1 MYYKNNEQ
9 VWYTKS
15 IKTAIETGD
24 GMSTKHEKILRYIE
38 SLPVGDKI
46 SVRQI
51 AKEMAVSEGT
61 AYRAIK
67 EAENRR
73 LVSSIERV
81 GTIRIEK
88 KKKENI
94 ERLTFAEIVNIIDGQ
109 VLGGKDGLHK
119 TLTKFVIGAMQLE
132 DMMRYTDAGS
142 LLIVGNRFK
151 AHENAL
157 TAGAAV
163 LITGGFDTTEENK
176 QLADDL
182 ELPIITTSY
191 DTFTVATMINRAIY
205 DQLIKKDIL
214 FIEDIYVAI
223 DETKVLQT
231 SQTLADFKRENE
243 RTTHG
248 AYPVV
253 TTKNKLVGM
262 ITVKDVIGRP
272 DEELIEKVMTK
283 NPIAGSM
290 KMSVA
295 SASHLMIWEGIDLL
309 PVVDDD
315 NVLQGVI
322 SRQDVLKALQLA
334 QRQPQQGET
343 IDDLIK
349 NEIKVLSDEELQVEF
364 KVTPQMTNQFGA
376 ISYGAFTTLLTEA
389 GAFALKRRKRGD
401 AVAENM
407 TIYFMKPVQ
416 MDSILTVKPVI
427 LDMSRKFVK
436 MDFEVYNNALLV
448 GKALITFQLL
458 ER

>member
-1 MYYKNNEQ
+1 M
-9 VWYTKS
+9 
-15 IKTAIETGD
+15 
-24 GMSTKHEKILRYIE
+24 
-38 SLPVGDKI
+38 GDKI

-51 AKEMAVSEGT
+51 AKEMQVSEGT

-94 ERLTFAEIVNIIDGQ
+94 ERLTFAEIVNIVDGQ
-109 VLGGKDGLHK
+109 VLGGKSGLHK

-142 LLIVGNRFK
+142 LLIVGNRIK

-157 TAGAAV
+157 RAGAAV
-163 LITGGFDTTEENK
+163 LITGGFDTTENNK
-176 QLADDL
+176 QLADSLDL
-182 ELPIITTSY
+182 PMISTSY

-214 FIEDIYVAI
+214 FIEDIYIPMTDTAVLKN
-223 DETKVLQT
+223 DETIHHFQKL
-231 SQTLADFKRENE
+231 NE
-243 RTTHG
+243 QTTHG
-248 AYPVV
+248 AFPVV
-253 TTKNKLVGM
+253 THQNKLVGM
-262 ITVKDVIGRP
+262 VTVKDVIGR
-272 DEELIEKVMTK
+272 EENELIEKVMTK

-295 SASHLMIWEGIDLL
+295 SAGHRMIWEGIDLL
-309 PVVDDD
+309 PIVDDD
-315 NVLQGVI
+315 NILQGVI

-334 QRQPQQGET
+334 QRQPQHGET
-343 IDDLIK
+343 IDDLVK
-349 NEIKVLSDEELQVEF
+349 NEIKVLGDDELIVEF
-364 KVTPQMTNQFGA
+364 KVTPQMTNQYGA
-376 ISYGAFTTLLTEA
+376 ISYGAFTTLLAEV
-389 GAFALKRRKRGD
+389 GSFALKRRKRGD

-407 TIYFMKPVQ
+407 TIYFIKPVQ
-416 MDSILTVKPVI
+416 MESTLTVKPRI

-436 MDFEVYNNALLV
+436 MDFEVYNQQVLV
-448 GKALITFQLL
+448 GKAMMMFQLL

>member
-1 MYYKNNEQ
+1 MG
-9 VWYTKS
+9 
-15 IKTAIETGD
+15 IGD
-24 GMSTKHEKILRYIE
+24 RVSTKHEKILQYIE

-51 AKEMAVSEGT
+51 AKEMHVSEGT

-94 ERLTFAEIVNIIDGQ
+94 ERLTFAEIVNIVDGQ

-119 TLTKFVIGAMQLE
+119 TLGKFVIGAMQLD

-151 AHENAL
+151 AHQNAL
-157 TAGAAV
+157 KAGAAV

-176 QLADDL
+176 QLADEL
-182 ELPIITTSY
+182 ELPIISTSY

-214 FIEDIYVAI
+214 LIEDIYVPI
-223 DETKVLQT
+223 EETYSLKT
-231 SQTLADFKRENE
+231 TDTIGDFQKLNVQ
-243 RTTHG
+243 TTHG
-248 AYPVV
+248 AFPIV
-253 TTKNKLVGM
+253 TATNKLVGM
-262 ITVKDVIGRP
+262 ISVKDVIGKE
-272 DEELIEKVMTK
+272 DSETVDKVMTK
-283 NPIAGSM
+283 NPISGSM
-290 KMSVA
+290 KTSVA
-295 SASHLMIWEGIDLL
+295 SAGHRMIWEGIDLL
-309 PVVDDD
+309 PIVNDDG
-315 NVLQGVI
+315 VLQGII
-322 SRQDVLKALQLA
+322 SRQDVLKALQHA
-334 QRQPQQGET
+334 QRQPQHGET
-343 IDDLIK
+343 IDDLVK
-349 NEIKVLSDEELQVEF
+349 SEMKVMGEEDVVVEF
-364 KVTPQMTNQFGA
+364 TVTPQMTNQYGA
-376 ISYGAFTTLLTEA
+376 ISYGAFTTLLSEV

-407 TIYFMKPVQ
+407 TIYFIKPVQ
-416 MDSILTVKPVI
+416 MESVLTVVPHI

-436 MDFEVYNNALLV
+436 MDFDVFNETVLV
-448 GKALITFQLL
+448 GKAMMMFQLL

>member
-1 MYYKNNEQ
+1 
-9 VWYTKS
+9 
-15 IKTAIETGD
+15 
-24 GMSTKHEKILRYIE
+24 MSTKHEKILQYIE

-51 AKEMAVSEGT
+51 AKEMHVSEGT

-94 ERLTFAEIVNIIDGQ
+94 ERLTFAEIVNIVDGQ

-119 TLTKFVIGAMQLE
+119 TLGKFVIGAMQLD

-151 AHENAL
+151 AHQNAL
-157 TAGAAV
+157 KAGAAV

-176 QLADDL
+176 QLADEL
-182 ELPIITTSY
+182 ELPIISTSY

-214 FIEDIYVAI
+214 LIEDIYVPI
-223 DETKVLQT
+223 EETYSLKT
-231 SQTLADFKRENE
+231 TDTIGDFQKLNVQ
-243 RTTHG
+243 TTHG
-248 AYPVV
+248 AFPIV
-253 TTKNKLVGM
+253 TATNKLVGM
-262 ITVKDVIGRP
+262 ISVKDVIGKE
-272 DEELIEKVMTK
+272 DSETVDKVMTK
-283 NPIAGSM
+283 NPISGSM
-290 KMSVA
+290 KTSVA
-295 SASHLMIWEGIDLL
+295 SAGHRMIWEGIDLL
-309 PVVDDD
+309 PIVNDDG
-315 NVLQGVI
+315 VLQGII
-322 SRQDVLKALQLA
+322 SRQDVLKALQHA
-334 QRQPQQGET
+334 QRQPQHGET
-343 IDDLIK
+343 IDDLVK
-349 NEIKVLSDEELQVEF
+349 SEMKVMGEEDVVVEF
-364 KVTPQMTNQFGA
+364 TVTPQMTNQYGA
-376 ISYGAFTTLLTEA
+376 ISYGAFTTLLSEV

-407 TIYFMKPVQ
+407 TIYFIKPVQ
-416 MDSILTVKPVI
+416 MESVLTVVPHI

-436 MDFEVYNNALLV
+436 MDFDVFNETVLV
-448 GKALITFQLL
+448 GKAMMMFQLL

>member
-1 MYYKNNEQ
+1 
-9 VWYTKS
+9 
-15 IKTAIETGD
+15 
-24 GMSTKHEKILRYIE
+24 MSTKHEKILQYIE

-51 AKEMAVSEGT
+51 AKEMQVSEGT

-109 VLGGKDGLHK
+109 VLGGKSGLHK
-119 TLTKFVIGAMQLE
+119 TLTKFVIGAMKLE
-132 DMMRYTDAGS
+132 DMMRYTDAGC
-142 LLIVGNRFK
+142 LLIVGNRTR
-151 AHENAL
+151 AHESAL
-157 TAGAAV
+157 TTGAAV
-163 LITGGFDTTEENK
+163 LITGGFDTSEEAIK
-176 QLADDL
+176 LADSLD
-182 ELPIITTSY
+182 LPIISTSY

-214 FIEDIYVAI
+214 LIEDIYVPIEDTA
-223 DETKVLQT
+223 VLRNDHT
-231 SQTLADFKRENE
+231 IADFHKQNF

-253 TTKNKLVGM
+253 TSQNKLVGM
-262 ITVKDVIGRP
+262 VTSKDVIGKEG
-272 DEELIEKVMTK
+272 DEPIDKVMTK
-283 NPIAGSM
+283 NPIAASM
-290 KMSVA
+290 KTSVA
-295 SASHLMIWEGIDLL
+295 SAGHRMIWEGIDLL
-309 PVVDDD
+309 PVVNDDGL
-315 NVLQGVI
+315 LQGVI

-334 QRQPQQGET
+334 QRQPHHGET
-343 IDDLIK
+343 IDDLVK
-349 NEIKVLSDEELQVEF
+349 NEMRVMGEEDVVVEF
-364 KVTPQMTNQFGA
+364 TVTPQMTNQFGA
-376 ISYGAFTTLLTEA
+376 ISYGAFTTLLSEV
-389 GAFALKRRKRGD
+389 GSFALKRRKRGD

-407 TIYFMKPVQ
+407 TIYFIKPVQ
-416 MDSILTVKPVI
+416 MESVLTVRPRI

-436 MDFEVYNNALLV
+436 MDFEVFNGAILV
-448 GKALITFQLL
+448 GKAMMMFQLL

>member
-1 MYYKNNEQ
+1 
-9 VWYTKS
+9 
-15 IKTAIETGD
+15 
-24 GMSTKHEKILRYIE
+24 MSTKHEKILQYIE

-51 AKEMAVSEGT
+51 AKEMQVSEGT

-94 ERLTFAEIVNIIDGQ
+94 ERLTFAEIVNIVDGQ
-109 VLGGKDGLHK
+109 VLGGKSGLHK

-142 LLIVGNRFK
+142 LLIVGNRIR

-157 TAGAAV
+157 RAGAAV
-163 LITGGFDTTEENK
+163 LITGGFDTTEDNK
-176 QLADDL
+176 QLADSLD
-182 ELPIITTSY
+182 LPIISTSY

-214 FIEDIYVAI
+214 FIEDIYVPMT
-223 DETKVLQT
+223 DTSVLRNDAT
-231 SQTLADFKRENE
+231 IHHFHKLNE

-248 AYPVV
+248 AFPVV
-253 TTKNKLVGM
+253 TMNNKLVGM
-262 ITVKDVIGRP
+262 VTVKDVIGREE
-272 DEELIEKVMTK
+272 DELIEKVMTK

-295 SASHLMIWEGIDLL
+295 SAGHRMIWEGIDLL
-309 PVVDDD
+309 PIVNDD

-334 QRQPQQGET
+334 QRQPQHGET
-343 IDDLIK
+343 IDDLVK
-349 NEIKVLSDEELQVEF
+349 NEMKVLGDEDLIVEF
-364 KVTPQMTNQFGA
+364 KVTPQMTNQYGA
-376 ISYGAFTTLLTEA
+376 ISYGAFTTLLAEV
-389 GAFALKRRKRGD
+389 GSFALKRRKRGD

-407 TIYFMKPVQ
+407 TIYFIKPVQ
-416 MDSILTVKPVI
+416 MESTLTVKPRI

-436 MDFEVYNNALLV
+436 MDFEVFNHQVLV
-448 GKALITFQLL
+448 GKAMMMFQLL

>member
-1 MYYKNNEQ
+1 
-9 VWYTKS
+9 
-15 IKTAIETGD
+15 
-24 GMSTKHEKILRYIE
+24 MSTKHEKILQYIE

-51 AKEMAVSEGT
+51 AKEMQVSEGT

-94 ERLTFAEIVNIIDGQ
+94 ERLTFAEIVNIVDGQ
-109 VLGGKDGLHK
+109 VLGGKSGLHK

-142 LLIVGNRFK
+142 LLIVGNRIK

-157 TAGAAV
+157 RADAAV
-163 LITGGFDTTEENK
+163 LITGGFDTTEDNK
-176 QLADDL
+176 ILADSLD
-182 ELPIITTSY
+182 LPIISTSY

-214 FIEDIYVAI
+214 FIEDIYVPMTDTAALKN
-223 DETKVLQT
+223 DETIHHFHKL
-231 SQTLADFKRENE
+231 NE

-248 AYPVV
+248 AFPVV
-253 TTKNKLVGM
+253 THQNKLVGM
-262 ITVKDVIGRP
+262 ITVKDVIGR
-272 DEELIEKVMTK
+272 EENELVEKVMTK

-295 SASHLMIWEGIDLL
+295 SAGHRMIWEGIDLL
-309 PVVDDD
+309 PIVDDD
-315 NVLQGVI
+315 NILQGVI

-334 QRQPQQGET
+334 QRQPQHGET
-343 IDDLIK
+343 IDDLVK
-349 NEIKVLSDEELQVEF
+349 NEMKVLGDEELIVEF
-364 KVTPQMTNQFGA
+364 KVTPQMTNQYGA
-376 ISYGAFTTLLTEA
+376 ISYGAFTTLLAEV
-389 GAFALKRRKRGD
+389 GSFALKRRKRGD

-407 TIYFMKPVQ
+407 TIYFIKPVQ
-416 MDSILTVKPVI
+416 MESTLTVKPRI

-436 MDFEVYNNALLV
+436 MDFEVYNQQMLV
-448 GKALITFQLL
+448 GKAMMMFQLL

>member
-1 MYYKNNEQ
+1 
-9 VWYTKS
+9 
-15 IKTAIETGD
+15 
-24 GMSTKHEKILRYIE
+24 MSTKHEKILQYIE

-51 AKEMAVSEGT
+51 AKEMQVSEGT

-119 TLTKFVIGAMQLE
+119 TLTKFVIGAMKLE

-142 LLIVGNRFK
+142 LLIVGNRTR
-151 AHENAL
+151 AHEQAL

-176 QLADDL
+176 RLADKL
-182 ELPIITTSY
+182 ELPIISTSY
-191 DTFTVATMINRAIY
+191 DTFSVATMINRAIY

-214 FIEDIYVAI
+214 LIEDIYIPLEDTA
-223 DETKVLQT
+223 VLRNDQT
-231 SQTLADFKRENE
+231 IMHFRKKNAS
-243 RTTHG
+243 TTHG
-248 AYPVV
+248 AFPVV
-253 TTKNKLVGM
+253 TANNKLVGM
-262 ITVKDVIGRP
+262 ITSKDVIGKE
-272 DEELIEKVMTK
+272 DEEAIEKVMTK
-283 NPIAGSM
+283 NPIAASM
-290 KMSVA
+290 KTSVA
-295 SASHLMIWEGIDLL
+295 SAGHRMIWEGIDLI
-309 PVVDDD
+309 PVVTDDGI
-315 NVLQGVI
+315 LQGVI
-322 SRQDVLKALQLA
+322 SRQDVLKAIQTA
-334 QRQPQQGET
+334 QRQPQHGET
-343 IDDLIK
+343 IDDLVK
-349 NEIKVLSDEELQVEF
+349 NEMRVMGDEEVMVEF
-364 KVTPQMTNQFGA
+364 TVTPQMTNHFGSL
-376 ISYGAFTTLLTEA
+376 SYGAFTTLLAEV
-389 GAFALKRRKRGD
+389 GSFALKRRKRGD

-407 TIYFMKPVQ
+407 TIYFIKPVQ
-416 MDSILTVKPVI
+416 MESVLTIKPRI

-436 MDFEVYNNALLV
+436 MDFEVYNGSVLV
-448 GKALITFQLL
+448 GKAMMMFQLL

>member
-1 MYYKNNEQ
+1 
-9 VWYTKS
+9 
-15 IKTAIETGD
+15 
-24 GMSTKHEKILRYIE
+24 MSTKHEKILQYIE

-51 AKEMAVSEGT
+51 AKEMQVSEGT

-94 ERLTFAEIVNIIDGQ
+94 ERLTFAEIVNIVDGQ
-109 VLGGKDGLHK
+109 VLGGKSGLHK

-142 LLIVGNRFK
+142 LLIVGNRIK

-157 TAGAAV
+157 RAGAAV
-163 LITGGFDTTEENK
+163 LITGGFDTTENNK
-176 QLADDL
+176 QLADSLDL
-182 ELPIITTSY
+182 PMISTSY

-214 FIEDIYVAI
+214 FIEDIYIPMTDTAVLKN
-223 DETKVLQT
+223 DETIHHFQKL
-231 SQTLADFKRENE
+231 NE
-243 RTTHG
+243 QTTHG
-248 AYPVV
+248 AFPVV
-253 TTKNKLVGM
+253 THQNKLVGM
-262 ITVKDVIGRP
+262 VTVKDVIGR
-272 DEELIEKVMTK
+272 EENELIEKVMTK

-295 SASHLMIWEGIDLL
+295 SAGHRMIWEGIDLL
-309 PVVDDD
+309 PIVDDD
-315 NVLQGVI
+315 NILQGVI

-334 QRQPQQGET
+334 QRQPQHGET
-343 IDDLIK
+343 IDDLVK
-349 NEIKVLSDEELQVEF
+349 NEIKVLGDDELIVEF
-364 KVTPQMTNQFGA
+364 KVTPQMTNQYGA
-376 ISYGAFTTLLTEA
+376 ISYGAFTTLLAEV
-389 GAFALKRRKRGD
+389 GSFALKRRKRGD

-407 TIYFMKPVQ
+407 TIYFIKPVQ
-416 MDSILTVKPVI
+416 MESTLTVKPRI

-436 MDFEVYNNALLV
+436 MDFEVYNQQVLV
-448 GKALITFQLL
+448 GKAMMMFQLL

>member
-1 MYYKNNEQ
+1 L
-9 VWYTKS
+9 
-15 IKTAIETGD
+15 
-24 GMSTKHEKILRYIE
+24 STKHERILQYIE

-51 AKEMAVSEGT
+51 AKEMQVSEGT

-94 ERLTFAEIVNIIDGQ
+94 ERLTFAEIVNIVDGQ
-109 VLGGKDGLHK
+109 VLGGKTGLHK

-142 LLIVGNRFK
+142 LLIVGNRIK

-157 TAGAAV
+157 RAGAAV

-176 QLADDL
+176 LLADSLD
-182 ELPIITTSY
+182 LPIISTSY

-214 FIEDIYVAI
+214 FIEDIFVPMTDTSVLQN
-223 DETKVLQT
+223 DETIQHFHKL
-231 SQTLADFKRENE
+231 NE

-248 AYPVV
+248 AFPVV
-253 TTKNKLVGM
+253 TANNKLVGM
-262 ITVKDVIGRP
+262 ITVKDVIGR
-272 DEELIEKVMTK
+272 EENEFIEKVMTK

-295 SASHLMIWEGIDLL
+295 SAGHRMIWEGIDLL
-309 PVVDDD
+309 PIVDDD
-315 NVLQGVI
+315 NILQGVI

-334 QRQPQQGET
+334 QRQPQHGET
-343 IDDLIK
+343 IDDLVK
-349 NEIKVLSDEELQVEF
+349 NEMKVLGDEELIVEF
-364 KVTPQMTNQFGA
+364 KVTPQMTNQYGA
-376 ISYGAFTTLLTEA
+376 ISYGAFTTLLAEV
-389 GAFALKRRKRGD
+389 GSFSLKRRKRGD

-407 TIYFMKPVQ
+407 TIYFIKPVQ
-416 MDSILTVKPVI
+416 MESTLTVKPRI

-436 MDFEVYNNALLV
+436 MDFEVFNQQMLV
-448 GKALITFQLL
+448 GKAMMMFQLL

>member
-1 MYYKNNEQ
+1 
-9 VWYTKS
+9 
-15 IKTAIETGD
+15 
-24 GMSTKHEKILRYIE
+24 MSTKHEKILQYIE

-51 AKEMAVSEGT
+51 AKEMQVSEGT

-94 ERLTFAEIVNIIDGQ
+94 ERLTFAEIVNIVDGQ
-109 VLGGKDGLHK
+109 VLGGKTGLHK

-142 LLIVGNRFK
+142 LLIVGNRIR

-157 TAGAAV
+157 RAGAAV
-163 LITGGFDTTEENK
+163 LITGGFDTTEANK
-176 QLADDL
+176 QLADSLD
-182 ELPIITTSY
+182 LPIISTSY

-214 FIEDIYVAI
+214 FIEDIYVPMTDTSVLRN
-223 DETKVLQT
+223 DETIHHFHKL
-231 SQTLADFKRENE
+231 NE

-248 AYPVV
+248 AFPVV
-253 TTKNKLVGM
+253 TMNNKLIGM
-262 ITVKDVIGRP
+262 VTVKDVIGREE
-272 DEELIEKVMTK
+272 DELIEKVMTK

-295 SASHLMIWEGIDLL
+295 SAGHRMIWEGIDLL
-309 PVVDDD
+309 PIVNDD

-334 QRQPQQGET
+334 QRQPQHGET
-343 IDDLIK
+343 IDDLVK
-349 NEIKVLSDEELQVEF
+349 NEMKVLGDENLIVEF
-364 KVTPQMTNQFGA
+364 KVTPQMTNQYGA
-376 ISYGAFTTLLTEA
+376 ISYGAFTTLLAEV
-389 GAFALKRRKRGD
+389 GSFALKRRKRGD

-407 TIYFMKPVQ
+407 TIYFIKPVQ
-416 MDSILTVKPVI
+416 MESTLTVKPRI

-436 MDFEVYNNALLV
+436 MDFEVFNHQVLV
-448 GKALITFQLL
+448 GKAMMMFQLL

>member
-1 MYYKNNEQ
+1 M
-9 VWYTKS
+9 
-15 IKTAIETGD
+15 IIL
-24 GMSTKHEKILRYIE
+24 STKHEKILQYIE

-51 AKEMAVSEGT
+51 AKEMQVSEGT

-109 VLGGKDGLHK
+109 VLGGKTGLHK
-119 TLTKFVIGAMQLE
+119 TLTKFVIGAMKLD

-142 LLIVGNRFK
+142 LLIVGNRTQ
-151 AHENAL
+151 AHEYAL
-157 TAGAAV
+157 KTGAAV
-163 LITGGFDTTEENK
+163 LITGGFDTTDENK
-176 QLADDL
+176 LLADELD
-182 ELPIITTSY
+182 LPIISTSY

-214 FIEDIYVAI
+214 LIEDIYVPMEDTA
-223 DETKVLQT
+223 VLRNT
-231 SQTLADFKRENE
+231 HLIADYHKQNM

-248 AYPVV
+248 AFPVV
-253 TTKNKLVGM
+253 TAQNKLVGM
-262 ITVKDVIGRP
+262 ITSKDVIGR
-272 DEELIEKVMTK
+272 DESEAIDKVMTK
-283 NPIAGSM
+283 NPIAASM
-290 KMSVA
+290 KTSVA
-295 SASHLMIWEGIDLL
+295 TAGHRMIWEGIDLL
-309 PVVDDD
+309 PIINEDGL
-315 NVLQGVI
+315 LQGVI
-322 SRQDVLKALQLA
+322 TRQDVLKALQLA
-334 QRQPQQGET
+334 QRQPHHGET
-343 IDDLIK
+343 IDDLVK
-349 NEIKVLSDEELQVEF
+349 NEMRVLGDEDLVVEF

-376 ISYGAFTTLLTEA
+376 ISYGAFTTLLAEV
-389 GAFALKRRKRGD
+389 GSFALKRRKRGD

-407 TIYFMKPVQ
+407 TIYFIKPVQ
-416 MDSILTVKPVI
+416 MESILTVRPQI

-436 MDFEVYNNALLV
+436 MDFEVFNGSLLV
-448 GKALITFQLL
+448 GKALMMFQLL

>member
-1 MYYKNNEQ
+1 
-9 VWYTKS
+9 
-15 IKTAIETGD
+15 
-24 GMSTKHEKILRYIE
+24 MSTKHEKILQYIE

-51 AKEMAVSEGT
+51 AKEMQVSEGT

-109 VLGGKDGLHK
+109 VLGGKSGLHK

-142 LLIVGNRFK
+142 LLIVGNRMK

-157 TAGAAV
+157 RAGAAV
-163 LITGGFDTTEENK
+163 LITGGFDTTEDNK
-176 QLADDL
+176 QLADSLDM
-182 ELPIITTSY
+182 PIITTSY

-214 FIEDIYVAI
+214 FIEDIFIPMNETAVLRN
-223 DETKVLQT
+223 DETIYHFHKL
-231 SQTLADFKRENE
+231 NE

-248 AYPVV
+248 AFPVV
-253 TTKNKLVGM
+253 TVNNKLVGM
-262 ITVKDVIGRP
+262 VTVKDVIGKEE
-272 DEELIEKVMTK
+272 DEPIEKVMTK

-295 SASHLMIWEGIDLL
+295 SAGHRMIWEGIDLL
-309 PVVDDD
+309 PVVNDD
-315 NVLQGVI
+315 NILQGVI

-334 QRQPQQGET
+334 QRQPHQGET
-343 IDDLIK
+343 IDDLVK
-349 NEIKVLSDEELQVEF
+349 NEMKVLGDENLIVEF
-364 KVTPQMTNQFGA
+364 KVTPQMTNQYGA
-376 ISYGAFTTLLTEA
+376 ISYGAFTTLLAEV
-389 GAFALKRRKRGD
+389 GSFALKRRKRGD

-407 TIYFMKPVQ
+407 TIYFIKPVQ
-416 MDSILTVKPVI
+416 MESILTVKPCI

-436 MDFEVYNNALLV
+436 MDFEVYSEQTLV
-448 GKALITFQLL
+448 GKAMMMFQLL

>member
-1 MYYKNNEQ
+1 
-9 VWYTKS
+9 
-15 IKTAIETGD
+15 
-24 GMSTKHEKILRYIE
+24 MSTKHEKILQYIE

-51 AKEMAVSEGT
+51 AKEMQVSEGT

-94 ERLTFAEIVNIIDGQ
+94 ERLTFAEIVNIVDGQ
-109 VLGGKDGLHK
+109 VLGGKSGLHK

-142 LLIVGNRFK
+142 LLIVGNRIK

-157 TAGAAV
+157 RAGAAV
-163 LITGGFDTTEENK
+163 LITGGFDTTEDNK
-176 QLADDL
+176 QLADSLD
-182 ELPIITTSY
+182 LPIISTSY

-214 FIEDIYVAI
+214 FIEDIYVPMTDTAVLKN
-223 DETKVLQT
+223 DETIHHFQKL
-231 SQTLADFKRENE
+231 NE

-248 AYPVV
+248 AFPVV
-253 TTKNKLVGM
+253 TVNNKLVGM
-262 ITVKDVIGRP
+262 ITVKDVIGR
-272 DEELIEKVMTK
+272 EETELIEKVMTK

-295 SASHLMIWEGIDLL
+295 SAGHRMIWEGIDLL
-309 PVVDDD
+309 PIVNDDTI
-315 NVLQGVI
+315 LQGVI

-334 QRQPQQGET
+334 QRQPQHGET
-343 IDDLIK
+343 IDDLVK
-349 NEIKVLSDEELQVEF
+349 NEMKVLGDEELIVEF
-364 KVTPQMTNQFGA
+364 KVTPQMTNQYGA
-376 ISYGAFTTLLTEA
+376 ISYGAFTTLLAEV
-389 GAFALKRRKRGD
+389 GSFALKRRKRGD

-407 TIYFMKPVQ
+407 TIYFIKPVQ
-416 MDSILTVKPVI
+416 MESTLTVKPRI

-436 MDFEVYNNALLV
+436 MDFEVFNQQMLV
-448 GKALITFQLL
+448 GKAMMMFQLL

>member
-1 MYYKNNEQ
+1 
-9 VWYTKS
+9 
-15 IKTAIETGD
+15 
-24 GMSTKHEKILRYIE
+24 MSTKHEKILQYIE

-51 AKEMAVSEGT
+51 AKEMQVSEGT

-94 ERLTFAEIVNIIDGQ
+94 ERLTFAEIVNIVDGQ
-109 VLGGKDGLHK
+109 VLGGKTGLHK

-142 LLIVGNRFK
+142 LLIVGNRIR

-157 TAGAAV
+157 RAGAAV
-163 LITGGFDTTEENK
+163 LITGGFDTTEANK
-176 QLADDL
+176 QLADSLD
-182 ELPIITTSY
+182 LPIISTSY

-214 FIEDIYVAI
+214 FIEDIYVPMTDTSVLRN
-223 DETKVLQT
+223 DETIHHFHKL
-231 SQTLADFKRENE
+231 NE

-253 TTKNKLVGM
+253 TMNNKLIGM
-262 ITVKDVIGRP
+262 VTVKDVIGREE
-272 DEELIEKVMTK
+272 DELIEKVMTK

-295 SASHLMIWEGIDLL
+295 SAGHRMIWEGIDLL
-309 PVVDDD
+309 PIVNDD

-334 QRQPQQGET
+334 QRQPQHGET
-343 IDDLIK
+343 IDDLVK
-349 NEIKVLSDEELQVEF
+349 NEMKVLGDENLIVEF
-364 KVTPQMTNQFGA
+364 KVTPQMTNQYGA
-376 ISYGAFTTLLTEA
+376 ISYGAFTTLLAEV
-389 GAFALKRRKRGD
+389 GSFALKRRKRGD

-407 TIYFMKPVQ
+407 TIYFIKPVQ
-416 MDSILTVKPVI
+416 MESTLTVKPRI

-436 MDFEVYNNALLV
+436 MDFEVFNHQVLV
-448 GKALITFQLL
+448 GKAMMMFQLL